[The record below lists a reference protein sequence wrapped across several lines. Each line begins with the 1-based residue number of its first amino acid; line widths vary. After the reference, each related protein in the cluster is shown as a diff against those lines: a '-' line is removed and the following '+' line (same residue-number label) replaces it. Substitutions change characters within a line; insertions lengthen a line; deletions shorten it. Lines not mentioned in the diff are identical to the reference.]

1 MSRAAHK
8 NSNKRHKIFWQQLRR
23 DTENGE
29 MQRKKKITGR
39 KREQMEAAQRSRNW
53 SKVLLCCCSCCC
65 CWTCNGTANG
75 AATPDA
81 VGLHW
86 QQQFQFQLLL
96 IEIKVYVRRDPPPP
110 PPLCSPSLD
119 KYQMSFAGLC
129 ESLAWN
135 WFSLARRLSRTN
147 FTVMMHENWAIWC
160 CFNCWSKWSFA
171 FCTDLRHN
179 VTYA

>member
-1 MSRAAHK
+1 MEVLIPFQFSVLQSIYQFSTLTPLNARSHLYFFIVIFVSRAAHK

-129 ESLAWN
+129 ESLA
-135 WFSLARRLSRTN
+135 
-147 FTVMMHENWAIWC
+147 
-160 CFNCWSKWSFA
+160 
-171 FCTDLRHN
+171 
-179 VTYA
+179 